1 MITANT
7 YERTYVCVKN
17 SLNATRKLD
26 EVVEFLQSI
35 ARPVTCQEIG
45 LFVWGDAYKDIHVKN
60 SYSAQ
65 LGQMLRHLRQGGF
78 IKVDLIDGAPVE
90 VISYEYVEPQNV
102 PLRKLRV
109 HDDEGNEYIIDNPK
123 WDWSKH
129 RGHFEDVKKT
139 IIPKVKVYYWVG
151 E

>member
-26 EVVEFLQSI
+26 EVVEFLQSV

-45 LFVWGDAYKDIHVKN
+45 LFVWGDAYKDIRMKN

-65 LGQMLRHLRQGGF
+65 LGQMLKHLRQGGF
-78 IKVDLIDGAPVE
+78 IKVNYIDGAPVE
-90 VISYEYVEPQNV
+90 VISYEYVESQNA
-102 PLRKLRV
+102 PPRKLRV
-109 HDDEGNEYIIDNPK
+109 HDDEGNEYFIDNPK
-123 WDWSKH
+123 WDRSKH

-139 IIPKVKVYYWVG
+139 IIPKIKVYYWVG

>member
-26 EVVEFLQSI
+26 SVVEFLQSV

-45 LFVWGDAYKDIHVKN
+45 LFVWGDAYKDFRVKK

-78 IKVDLIDGAPVE
+78 IKVGLIDGAPVE
-90 VISYEYVEPQNV
+90 VISCEYVEPQNV
-102 PLRKLRV
+102 PPRMLRV
-109 HDDEGNEYIIDNPK
+109 HDDEGHEYIIDNPN
-123 WDWSKH
+123 WDRSKH